1 MLQLP
6 CIKLQEST
14 VEFLNFTNWLA
25 LSWQLETGRAG
36 STQVM
41 KVVFVFLTCLCA
53 LFCFEV
59 EEGWSFIYL
68 PA

>member
-41 KVVFVFLTCLCA
+41 KVVFVFFNMFVCFV
-53 LFCFEV
+53 LF
-59 EEGWSFIYL
+59 
-68 PA
+68 